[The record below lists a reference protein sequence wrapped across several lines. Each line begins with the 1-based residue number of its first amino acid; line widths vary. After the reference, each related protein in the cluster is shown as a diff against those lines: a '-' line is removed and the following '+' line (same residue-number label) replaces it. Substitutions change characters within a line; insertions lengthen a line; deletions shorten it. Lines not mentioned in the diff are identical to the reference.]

1 MKRGLI
7 ITGGTLDLELLK
19 QVYDQYHYDS
29 VIAVDG
35 GLASVAQL
43 SLEIDDIVGDM
54 DTVDSE
60 VLKWYEERV
69 KNGEA
74 EIKIHRLNPMK
85 DMSDTQ
91 EALEIMME
99 RQVEEIYLIGATG
112 TRLDHV
118 LANIHLLYR
127 ALVNNVKAYIIDKNN
142 RIQVI
147 NQEIEIEKENAY
159 GTYLSLMPFTSQVS
173 KITLD
178 GMKYPLKDY
187 TLAQGDSLC
196 ISNEIVEQK
205 ARIRFESG
213 ILIVMETR
221 D

>member
-7 ITGGTLDLELLK
+7 ITGGTMDLKLLK
-19 QVYDQYHYDS
+19 EVYHQYHYDS
-29 VIAVDG
+29 IIAVDG
-35 GLASVAQL
+35 GLASVAKL
-43 SLEIDDIVGDM
+43 SLKIDDIVGDM

-60 VLKWYEERV
+60 ILNWYEGKV
-69 KNGEA
+69 KSGEA
-74 EIKIHRLNPMK
+74 AITIHHLNPMK

-91 EALEIMME
+91 EALEIMMK
-99 RQVEEIYLIGATG
+99 RGVEEIYLVGATG

-127 ALVNNVKAYIIDKNN
+127 ALINNVKVYILDKNN

-147 NQEIEIEKENAY
+147 NQGIEIEKEVAY
-159 GTYLSLMPFTSQVS
+159 GTYVSLMPFTNEVT
-173 KITLD
+173 KITLE
-178 GMKYPLKDY
+178 GMKYPLQDY
-187 TLAQGDSLC
+187 TLVQGDSLC
-196 ISNEIVEQK
+196 ISNEIVEEK
-205 ARIRFESG
+205 ARIHFESG